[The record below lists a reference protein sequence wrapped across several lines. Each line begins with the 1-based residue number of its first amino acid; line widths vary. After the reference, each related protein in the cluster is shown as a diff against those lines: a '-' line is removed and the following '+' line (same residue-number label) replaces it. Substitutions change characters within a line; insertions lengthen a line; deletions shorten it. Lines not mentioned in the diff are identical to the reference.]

1 MKTLTTV
8 YLDADEDGFGDDAN
22 MLEVCFVEL
31 GMATIGGD
39 CDDINAA
46 INPDAIEVCD
56 EDDLDEDCDG
66 VADGAGAIGAVAW
79 YQDAD
84 NDTYGD
90 PQNVVYHCDPQ
101 VGYVATIWL
110 WTNK

>member
-1 MKTLTTV
+1 
-8 YLDADEDGFGDDAN
+8 
-22 MLEVCFVEL
+22 
-31 GMATIGGD
+31 MATMGGD

-79 YQDAD
+79 YLDAD

-90 PQNVVYHCDPQ
+90 PQNVVYHCDPHGVCVKTTWIVVPRIVRNTQ
-101 VGYVATIWL
+101 VRPSIATE
-110 WTNK
+110 